1 MVGREGCELLKY
13 HKLLQPHFPRGLE
26 HYRPWMLVTPLLVS
40 ASLDPGGPS
49 SFWELVV
56 NYI

>member
-13 HKLLQPHFPRGLE
+13 HKLLQPHFSRGLE
-26 HYRPWMLVTPLLVS
+26 HYRPVLVTTLLVS

-49 SFWELVV
+49 SIWELVFMI
-56 NYI
+56 YI